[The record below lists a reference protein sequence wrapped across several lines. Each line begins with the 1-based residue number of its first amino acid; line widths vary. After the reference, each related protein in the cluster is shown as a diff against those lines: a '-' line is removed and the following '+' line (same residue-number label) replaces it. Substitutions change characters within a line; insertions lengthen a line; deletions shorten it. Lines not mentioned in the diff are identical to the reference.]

1 MFMSECLEALVPPTR
16 LVAETRSEFRKMA
29 LEYVAL
35 AVTRGDKRVTL
46 DLSGTTEID
55 ASGLGIL
62 LFVNSRASEQGMTT
76 HLTNVPKDVMALLD
90 LTKLTQIF
98 AEVSPA

>member
-1 MFMSECLEALVPPTR
+1 MLMSNCIDALVPPTR
-16 LVAETRSEFRKMA
+16 LVADTRAEFRKIA
-29 LEYVAL
+29 LDYVAQ
-35 AVTRGDKRVTL
+35 AVVRGESRITV

-62 LFVNSRASEQGMTT
+62 LFVNTRAREQGLTT
-76 HLTNVPKDVMALLD
+76 HLVRVPKHVLALLD

-98 AEVSPA
+98 SEVSAG

>member
-1 MFMSECLEALVPPTR
+1 MYMSNCIDALVPPTS
-16 LVAETRSEFRKMA
+16 LTAATRSQFRKVA
-29 LEYVAL
+29 LDYVAQ
-35 AVTRGDKRVTL
+35 AVMRGESRITV

-62 LFVNSRASEQGMTT
+62 LFVNTRAGEQGMTT
-76 HLTNVPKDVMALLD
+76 HLVRVPKHVMALLE

-98 AEVSPA
+98 AEVSAS